1 MNEMESLGK
10 KRRSGPLSRL
20 YLLRYRQ
27 VPWYLGL
34 ALCGAVVL
42 IGALLAGR
50 YDQGIA
56 RMRALVRQASDL
68 ALQKEEDALRLAAL
82 VQVAR
87 TDQFI
92 IQEART
98 KYGYVF
104 PGEIRFVVTNPEVLG
119 ITAPTPTPAP

>member
-1 MNEMESLGK
+1 MNGMDPITR

-20 YLLRYRQ
+20 YLLKYRQ
-27 VPWYLGL
+27 VPWYAVAAVCGVILLMGML
-34 ALCGAVVL
+34 AAR
-42 IGALLAGR
+42 R

-56 RMRALVRQASDL
+56 RLNAMVQKASDV
-68 ALQKEEDALRLAAL
+68 AFQKEEDVLRLAAL
-82 VQVAR
+82 VKVAR

-92 IQEART
+92 MQEART

-119 ITAPTPTPAP
+119 LTTPAPAAP